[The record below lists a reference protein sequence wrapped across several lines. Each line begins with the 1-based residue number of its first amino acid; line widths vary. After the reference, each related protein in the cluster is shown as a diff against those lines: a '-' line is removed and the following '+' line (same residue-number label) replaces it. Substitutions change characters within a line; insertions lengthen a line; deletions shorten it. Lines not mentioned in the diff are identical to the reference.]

1 MPSQTFLNL
10 DEEKKQKLIDAAM
23 DEFCSHDY
31 SDVSIN
37 QIIMN
42 AGIPR
47 GSFYMYFKD
56 KNELFEYIVGIH
68 GDNLKR
74 LVRIAFEKN
83 DGDLYNSF
91 LYLYEGLSKHIMEN
105 KYQGLFK
112 NIFIYFDTHKKHFDR
127 PGYPLYLSVRELIKT
142 DSLRSDD
149 LEFCFIML
157 LHHTFM
163 TLTYCIN
170 NNCLDDK
177 EQFIKKLNI
186 LCYGIYK

>member
-1 MPSQTFLNL
+1 MKKSVLRKNFIQNRKSISFEQKAKFDSEILDNIKGFNGLLN
-10 DEEKKQKLIDAAM
+10 
-23 DEFCSHDY
+23 
-31 SDVSIN
+31 
-37 QIIMN
+37 
-42 AGIPR
+42 
-47 GSFYMYFKD
+47 
-56 KNELFEYIVGIH
+56 
-68 GDNLKR
+68 
-74 LVRIAFEKN
+74 
-83 DGDLYNSF
+83 
-91 LYLYEGLSKHIMEN
+91 
-105 KYQGLFK
+105 FK